1 MLRATLDEDT
11 TAAVKTLYLAL
22 ELSRKTWKLGLS
34 AGGEKVRIVSV
45 EGGSV
50 PSVLEA
56 VKEAKAKLG
65 LPDDARVLS
74 CYEAGRDGFWIH
86 RSLMAAGV
94 ENLVVD
100 PSCIE
105 VDRRARR
112 AKTDRLDAT
121 KLVQQLVRH
130 DERGDRLR
138 AIRVPSVED
147 EDARRP
153 SRELGRLKLERG
165 AHSNRIRGLLTLHG
179 LAGMKVGKGLGS
191 LADGLCGADGRP
203 LPVKVREELKRES
216 ARLDLVRDQ
225 IRQMEVERK
234 YALKTKPSKA
244 MEMAAM
250 MTSLLGIGENS
261 ATLLACEFFAWRDF
275 KNGKQVGACAGMT
288 GTPYDS
294 GSVSREQGIS
304 KAGNRRV
311 RAVMIELAWFWL
323 RYQPGSRL
331 ARWWKERFGAASGR
345 MKRVGIV
352 ALARKLLV
360 ALWRFSTQGILPDGA
375 LTRA

>member
-1 MLRATLDEDT
+1 MIRTALEQDT
-11 TAAVKTLYLAL
+11 TTTKRTLYLAL
-22 ELSRKTWKLGLS
+22 ELSRKTWKLGFS
-34 AGGEKVRIVSV
+34 ADGKKVRTVTV
-45 EGGSV
+45 DGGAV
-50 PSVLEA
+50 PSVLEE
-56 VKEAKAKLG
+56 VKKAKAKLG

-86 RSLMAAGV
+86 RLLAAAGV

-100 PSCIE
+100 PSSIE

-121 KLVQQLVRH
+121 KLVLQLVRH

-138 AIRVPSVED
+138 AVRIPSTDE

-153 SRELGRLKLERG
+153 VRELGRLKQERG

-179 LAGMKVGKGLGS
+179 LAGLRVGRGFHLLVDALRS
-191 LADGLCGADGRP
+191 ADGEL
-203 LPVKVREELKRES
+203 LPEKVREELKREA

-225 IRQMEVERK
+225 ILQVERARAT
-234 YALKTKPSKA
+234 ALKAKPSKA

-250 MTSLLGIGENS
+250 LTSLMGVGANA
-261 ATLLACEFFAWRDF
+261 ATILASEFFAWRDF

-294 GSVSREQGIS
+294 GDVRREQGIS
-304 KAGNRRV
+304 KAGNWRV
-311 RAVMIELAWFWL
+311 RAVMVELAWFWL

-331 ARWWKERFGAASGR
+331 SRWWGDRFGAATGR

-360 ALWRFSTQGILPDGA
+360 ALWRYATRGILPDGA

>member
-1 MLRATLDEDT
+1 MIRTALEQDT
-11 TAAVKTLYLAL
+11 TTAKRTLYLAL
-22 ELSRKTWKLGLS
+22 ELSRKTWKLGFS
-34 AGGEKVRIVSV
+34 AGGTRVRTVSV

-50 PSVLEA
+50 PGVLEA
-56 VKEAKAKLG
+56 VKKAKSALG
-65 LPDDARVLS
+65 LSGDARVLS

-86 RSLMAAGV
+86 RALAAAGV

-138 AIRVPSVED
+138 AVRVPSVED

-153 SRELGRLKLERG
+153 IRELGRLKQERG

-179 LAGMKVGKGLGS
+179 LAGLRVGRGFCMLVDALRS
-191 LADGLCGADGRP
+191 AEGAP
-203 LPVKVREELKRES
+203 LPAKVREELKREA

-225 IRQMEVERK
+225 ILQVERARTT
-234 YALKTKPSKA
+234 ALKSKASKA

-250 MTSLLGIGENS
+250 LTSLVGVGANA
-261 ATLLACEFFAWRDF
+261 ATILACEFFAWRDF

-294 GSVSREQGIS
+294 GDVRREQGIS
-304 KAGNRRV
+304 KAGNWRV
-311 RAVMIELAWFWL
+311 RAVMVELAWFWL
-323 RYQPGSRL
+323 RYQAGSRL
-331 ARWWKERFGAASGR
+331 AQWWEKRFGAATGR
-345 MKRVGIV
+345 LKRVGIV

-360 ALWRFSTQGILPDGA
+360 ALWRYATQGLVPDGA

>member
-1 MLRATLDEDT
+1 MTRTALEQDT
-11 TAAVKTLYLAL
+11 TTTKRTLYLAL
-22 ELSRKTWKLGLS
+22 ELSRKTWKLGFS
-34 AGGEKVRIVSV
+34 ADGKKVRTVSV
-45 EGGSV
+45 DGGSV
-50 PSVLEA
+50 PGVLEA
-56 VKEAKAKLG
+56 VKKARAKLG
-65 LPDDARVLS
+65 LADEARVLS

-86 RSLMAAGV
+86 RALSAAGV

-138 AIRVPSVED
+138 AVRVPSVEE

-153 SRELGRLKLERG
+153 VRELGRLKQERA

-179 LAGMKVGKGLGS
+179 LAGLKVGKGFGLLVDALRS
-191 LADGLCGADGRP
+191 ADGAQ
-203 LPVKVREELKRES
+203 LPEKVREELKRE
-216 ARLDLVRDQ
+216 AGRLDLVRDQ
-225 IRQMEVERK
+225 ILQVERARAT
-234 YALKTKPSKA
+234 ALKARPSKA

-250 MTSLLGIGENS
+250 LTSLLGVGPNA
-261 ATLLACEFFAWRDF
+261 ATILSCEFFAWRDF

-294 GSVSREQGIS
+294 GAVRREQGIS

-311 RAVMIELAWFWL
+311 RAAMVELAWFWL
-323 RYQPGSRL
+323 RYQPGSHL
-331 ARWWKERFGAASGR
+331 ARWWGDRFGAASGR

-360 ALWRFSTQGILPDGA
+360 ALWRYATQGILPDGA

>member
-1 MLRATLDEDT
+1 MIRTALEEDT
-11 TAAVKTLYLAL
+11 TTAKRTLYLAL
-22 ELSRKTWKLGLS
+22 ELSRKTWKLGFS
-34 AGGEKVRIVSV
+34 AGGKKVRTVSV
-45 EGGSV
+45 DGGSV
-50 PSVLEA
+50 PAVLEA
-56 VKEAKAKLG
+56 AKAAKSKLG
-65 LPDDARVLS
+65 LPAEARVLS

-86 RSLMAAGV
+86 RMLVAAGV

-121 KLVQQLVRH
+121 KLVQQLLRH

-138 AIRVPSVED
+138 AVRVPSAED

-153 SRELGRLKLERG
+153 IRELGRLKQERG

-179 LAGMKVGKGLGS
+179 LAGLKVGKGFGLLVDALRS
-191 LADGLCGADGRP
+191 ADGEL
-203 LPVKVREELKRES
+203 LPEKVREELKRE
-216 ARLDLVRDQ
+216 AGRLDLVRAQ
-225 IRQMEVERK
+225 ILQVERARAT
-234 YALKTKPSKA
+234 ALKAKPSKA

-250 MTSLLGIGENS
+250 LTSLLGVGANA
-261 ATLLACEFFAWRDF
+261 ATILACEFFAWRDF

-294 GSVSREQGIS
+294 GDVRREQGIS
-304 KAGNRRV
+304 KAGNWRV
-311 RAVMIELAWFWL
+311 RAVMVELAWFWL
-323 RYQPGSRL
+323 RYQPRSRL
-331 ARWWKERFGAASGR
+331 ARWWEDRFGAATGR

-360 ALWRFSTQGILPDGA
+360 ALWRYATQGIVPDGA

>member
-1 MLRATLDEDT
+1 MIRTALEEDT
-11 TAAVKTLYLAL
+11 TTAKRTLYLAL
-22 ELSRKTWKLGLS
+22 ELSRKTWKLGFS
-34 AGGEKVRIVSV
+34 AGGKKIRTVAVD
-45 EGGSV
+45 GGSV
-50 PSVLEA
+50 PSVLDE
-56 VKEAKAKLG
+56 VKKAKSKLG
-65 LPDDARVLS
+65 LSDGARVLS

-86 RSLMAAGV
+86 RLLAAAGV

-100 PSCIE
+100 PSSIE

-138 AIRVPSVED
+138 AVRIPSVDE

-153 SRELGRLKLERG
+153 VRELGRLKQERG

-179 LAGMKVGKGLGS
+179 LGGLRVVRGFHLLVDALRS
-191 LADGLCGADGRP
+191 ADGEL
-203 LPVKVREELKRES
+203 LPEKVREELKREA

-225 IRQMEVERK
+225 ILKVERARAT
-234 YALKTKPSKA
+234 ALKARPSKA

-250 MTSLLGIGENS
+250 LMSLLGVGANA
-261 ATLLACEFFAWRDF
+261 ATILACEFFAWRDF

-294 GSVSREQGIS
+294 GDVRREQGIS
-304 KAGNRRV
+304 KAGNWRV
-311 RAVMIELAWFWL
+311 RAVMVELAWFWL

-331 ARWWKERFGAASGR
+331 SRWWSDRFGAATGR

-360 ALWRFSTQGILPDGA
+360 ALWRFATQGIVPDGA

>member
-1 MLRATLDEDT
+1 MIRTALEQDT
-11 TAAVKTLYLAL
+11 TTTKRTLYLAL
-22 ELSRKTWKLGLS
+22 ELSRKTWKLGFS
-34 AGGEKVRIVSV
+34 AGGKRVRTVSV
-45 EGGSV
+45 DGGHV
-50 PSVLEA
+50 PAVLEA
-56 VKEAKAKLG
+56 TKAAKTKFG

-86 RSLMAAGV
+86 RLLSAAGV

-138 AIRVPSVED
+138 AVRVPSAED

-153 SRELGRLKLERG
+153 TRELGRLKQERG
-165 AHSNRIRGLLTLHG
+165 AHSNRIRGLLTVHG
-179 LAGMKVGKGLGS
+179 LAGVKAGKGFS
-191 LADGLCGADGRP
+191 AMVDGLRGADGKP
-203 LPVKVREELKRES
+203 LPEKVREELNREA
-216 ARLDLVRDQ
+216 ARLELVRDQ
-225 IRQMEVERK
+225 IRQVERARGL
-234 YALKTKPSKA
+234 ALKAKPSRA

-250 MTSLLGIGENS
+250 LTSLLGVGPNA
-261 ATLLACEFFAWRDF
+261 ATILACEFFAWRDF

-294 GSVSREQGIS
+294 GDVRREQGIS
-304 KAGNRRV
+304 KAGNWRV
-311 RAVMIELAWFWL
+311 RAVMVELAWFWL
-323 RYQPGSRL
+323 RYQAGSRL
-331 ARWWKERFGAASGR
+331 SRWWTDRFGAATGR

-360 ALWRFSTQGILPDGA
+360 ALWRFATQGIVPDGA